1 MTRTLRD
8 WLLILL
14 LTLVPFTCAWAD
26 TPDTTATPQVI
37 SSIDIE
43 PGIPSPGDDSLSPI
57 IPADSLV
64 LKPLMRED
72 PVGTPSGAVAVSAMG
87 AASYTLAIE
96 APDGGALTPHLA
108 LSYNSL
114 LGGYGLAGYGFGL
127 TGLSAIT
134 RGGSDLFHDGAQR
147 GVTHTTADNLLLD
160 GKRLVL
166 LSGTRGRDGTTY
178 TVEGDPY
185 TRVTAHGNDE
195 WFTVS
200 TPSGMTCEY
209 GRTAGSR
216 LAYTDRQGA
225 QHVASWHVTKN
236 RDRHANTIT
245 YTYALSDLCVRP
257 TAITYGTNED
267 KARGITG
274 RIAFAYRSLGA
285 NARPF
290 TLGGQRGQTDVC
302 LSSVTTSLNDSVY
315 RTYTLTY
322 DDALDRS
329 SGKWTRLVQVEEA
342 NGRGGQPPVARRPR
356 RGHHHLRLCR

>member
-1 MTRTLRD
+1 MMQEKRD
-8 WLLILL
+8 DRGEKKRWHAQWLFFLL
-14 LTLVPFTCAWAD
+14 MLLVPFTCAWAD

-72 PVGTPSGAVAVSAMG
+72 PVGTPPGAIAVSAMG

-166 LSGTRGRDGTTY
+166 LSGTRGRDGATY

-185 TRVTAHGNDE
+185 TRVTAHGDDE
-195 WFTVS
+195 WFEVA

-216 LAYTDRQGA
+216 LAYTDFDGDGFPELANCGTALNDACDAESGKVHFYRTGGDLSQAGRLTAVTDGLGA
-225 QHVASWHVTKN
+225 T
-236 RDRHANTIT
+236 
-245 YTYALSDLCVRP
+245 
-257 TAITYGTNED
+257 TAIRY
-267 KARGITG
+267 
-274 RIAFAYRSLGA
+274 AFATSPAVYTRS
-285 NARPF
+285 
-290 TLGGQRGQTDVC
+290 TGGSYPV
-302 LSSVTTSLNDSVY
+302 N
-315 RTYTLTY
+315 TYTLPIP
-322 DDALDRS
+322 
-329 SGKWTRLVQVEEA
+329 VEIR
-342 NGRGGQPPVARRPR
+342 NYF
-356 RGHHHLRLCR
+356 